1 MQRAWPERPAAKQQ
15 EREAM
20 NAPDGIRTW
29 IVGALGL
36 ALTVAA
42 VLAIGRRA
50 DGQPLDPR
58 SHERLGTS
66 ALVALAGELGAEV
79 TISEGLPDLGRS
91 GGEGGGPDV
100 IVLLS
105 DLLGSVQSEELDA
118 WVEDG
123 GRLVVTDP
131 GSSFAPPAIGS
142 FEDLAEL
149 GTAGMDTRCEVDAL
163 DGIDVGGVEPRNG
176 GLLYEVGLGAQG
188 CIDGPRSTAFLVA
201 DDRGAGTIVA
211 FGGSGLVVNAALAEG
226 ENAAVV
232 AAFVAP
238 EPGTEVVVLR
248 PGTFAAG
255 TGGERSLFDLVPD
268 GVKRALVVLAAAFT
282 LYALWR
288 ARRLGRPV
296 AEPQAVAVAGSEL
309 VAAVGNLLDR
319 TRSPAHAA
327 ELLRAD
333 LRRVLADSLGVPA
346 GSPPDVIATVAGT
359 RTGIDEAELRWALGR
374 EPVTDDAGLVAL
386 ARTIDRIREEVLAH
400 V

>member
-1 MQRAWPERPAAKQQ
+1 VSGPGVRM
-15 EREAM
+15 
-20 NAPDGIRTW
+20 W
-29 IVGALGL
+29 IVAALGL
-36 ALTVAA
+36 VLTVAA
-42 VLAIGRRA
+42 VLAIGRRS

-58 SHERLGTS
+58 SHDRLGTS
-66 ALVALAGELGAEV
+66 ALAALAGELGADV
-79 TISEGLPDLGRS
+79 SIAEGLPELGR
-91 GGEGGGPDV
+91 GGDAGGGPDV

-105 DLLGSVQSEELDA
+105 DVLTAAQSDALDA

-131 GSSFAPPAIGS
+131 GSGFTPLAVGG
-142 FEDLAEL
+142 FEVMEQL
-149 GTAGMDTRCEVDAL
+149 GTAGMNERCEIDAL
-163 DGIDVGGVEPRNG
+163 DGIDVESVEPRNG
-176 GLLYEVGLGAQG
+176 GLLYEVELGAQG
-188 CIDGPRSTAFLVA
+188 CVDGPPGTAFLVA
-201 DDRGAGTIVA
+201 DDRGDGTVVA
-211 FGGSGLVVNAALAEG
+211 FGGSGLVVNAALADG

-232 AAFVAP
+232 AALVAP

-255 TGGERSLFDLVPD
+255 TGGDRSLFELVPD
-268 GVKRALVVLAAAFT
+268 GVKRALVALAAAFT
-282 LYALWR
+282 IYAVWR

-296 AEPQAVAVAGSEL
+296 SEPQPVAVAGSEL

-333 LRRVLADSLGVPA
+333 LRRVLADSLGVPP
-346 GSPPDVIATVAGT
+346 GSPPDVIATVAGA
-359 RTGIDEAELRWALGR
+359 RTGIDEAELRWALGS